1 MRISTAQ
8 YYETT
13 AANYQRGYNDTL
25 KSAAEASSL
34 VKVNT
39 AADDP
44 VGAARLLQL
53 GQQSAALT
61 QYGTN
66 SSALKTQYTQTE
78 TALDSIQTAM
88 QRARELALAANTG
101 SKTDADRKAAA
112 QELGQIQQTILGLMN
127 SQDSNGNYLFGGSK
141 TNAEPYTANADGTYR
156 YNGDQSTLSLQVGEN
171 LSLGSNITG
180 WEAFQQSINTA
191 RTQVTLTAP
200 AVDDGRVS
208 LSNGLVSDSA
218 TYNAAFTAGQPYT
231 VTFLSST
238 QLRIT
243 DGAGNDVTAQASQN
257 GLISNSNGANQT
269 VNFRGV
275 DLALNI
281 NLKAGDV
288 PDTVIAGH
296 SFTLAAQPD
305 SLNTTRS
312 PGNSSTAVI
321 TSATTTNQVAYTST
335 FPGGGAI
342 IKFGA
347 GGAYDLYAAP
357 ISADSKPVSS
367 GTLPAL
373 PAAQTITAAGV
384 TFTFN
389 GAANAGDQFI
399 VQPNDHQ
406 TQNILDTLNSMII
419 GLNTAVDGNPPAQQK
434 LLATINAG
442 ISNIDSA
449 MNQAGSAIT
458 TVGTRGGALDTQAAT
473 NESLTL
479 ANGSSQQAIRDS
491 DPAEVMTRL
500 TLQQTMLQAA
510 QLAFSKISQLG
521 LFNKI

>member
-34 VKVNT
+34 TKVNT

-61 QYGTN
+61 QYSTN
-66 SSALKTQYTQTE
+66 SNALKTQYSQSE
-78 TALDSIQTAM
+78 TALSSIQDGM

-101 SKTDADRKAAA
+101 TKTDADRKAAA
-112 QELGQIQQTILGLMN
+112 QELGQLQQAILGLMN
-127 SQDSNGNYLFGGSK
+127 SQDSNGNYLFAGSK
-141 TNAEPYTANADGTYR
+141 TSSVPYTANADGTYS
-156 YNGDQSTLSLQVGEN
+156 YNGDQSTLSLQVGDN
-171 LSLGSNITG
+171 LSLGSNING
-180 WEAFQQSINTA
+180 WDAFQQSINTA
-191 RTQVTLTAP
+191 RTQSTLTSP

-208 LSNGLVSDSA
+208 LSNGLVSNSA
-218 TYNAAFTAGQPYT
+218 TYDAKFTAGQPYT

-238 QLRIT
+238 QLKIT
-243 DGAGNDVTAQASQN
+243 DGAGNDVTSEATQN
-257 GLISNSNGANQT
+257 GVVSNSNGANQT

-281 NLKAGDV
+281 NLKSGDV

-296 SFTLAAQPD
+296 TFTLTAQPD
-305 SLNTTRS
+305 TFNTTRS
-312 PGNSSTAVI
+312 AGNPSTTVVTGAI
-321 TSATTTNQVAYTST
+321 TTNQAAYTST
-335 FPGGGAI
+335 FPNGGAT

-347 GGAYDLYAAP
+347 AGAYDVYATP
-357 ISADSKPVSS
+357 ISSDSQPISS
-367 GTLPAL
+367 GTMAAP

-384 TFTFN
+384 TFTFS
-389 GAANAGDQFI
+389 GAAASGDQFM
-399 VQPNDHQ
+399 VQSNNHQ
-406 TQNILDTLNSMII
+406 TQNILDTLTSMITA
-419 GLNTAVDGNPPAQQK
+419 LNTPVDGDPVAQQK
-434 LLATINAG
+434 QLATMNAG

-449 MNQAGSAIT
+449 FEKTGGAIT
-458 TVGTRGGALDTQAAT
+458 TVGARQSALDNQLAT

-479 ANGSSQQAIRDS
+479 ANTSSQQAIRDS

>member
-34 VKVNT
+34 TKVNT

-66 SSALKTQYTQTE
+66 ASALKTQYSQTE

-88 QRARELALAANTG
+88 QRARELAVAANTG

-112 QELGQIQQTILGLMN
+112 QELGQLQQTILGLMN

-141 TNAEPYTANADGTYR
+141 TNTAPYTANADGTYS
-156 YNGDQSTLSLQVGEN
+156 YNGDQSTLSLQVGDN

-191 RTQVTLTAP
+191 RTNVTMTAP

-208 LSNGLVSDSA
+208 LSNGQVSNSA
-218 TYNAAFTAGQPYT
+218 TYDSKFAAGQPYT

-238 QLRIT
+238 QLKIT
-243 DGAGNDVTAQASQN
+243 DASGNDVTSEASQN
-257 GLISNSNGANQT
+257 GVISNSNGANQS
-269 VNFRGV
+269 VNFRGI
-275 DLALNI
+275 DLGLNI
-281 NLKAGDV
+281 NLKSGDV

-296 SFTLAAQPD
+296 TFTLAVQPD
-305 SLNTTRS
+305 TFNTSRS
-312 PGNSSTAVI
+312 PGNTSTSVI
-321 TSATTTNQVAYTST
+321 TGATTTNQAAYAST
-335 FPGGGAI
+335 FPNGGAI

-367 GTLPAL
+367 GTMPAL

-384 TFTFN
+384 TFTFS
-389 GAANAGDQFI
+389 GAANTGDQFI

-406 TQNILDTLNSMII
+406 TQNILDTLGSMINA
-419 GLNTAVDGNPPAQQK
+419 LNTPSDGIPTAQQK
-434 LLATINAG
+434 QLATMNAG

-449 MNQAGSAIT
+449 MNQVGSATT
-458 TVGTRGGALDTQAAT
+458 TVGTRGSAMDVQAAT

-479 ANGSSQQAIRDS
+479 ANTSSQQAIRDS